1 MEQFEGIRRD
11 HRDEG
16 LSIRQLATKYQ
27 VHRRTVRSALVDAV
41 PPVRKV
47 AERAAP
53 VLGPYEEVVRGWLTA
68 DLAAPRKQRHT
79 ARRVW
84 QRLLEEQDASV
95 AESSV
100 RAMVAVLKVQV
111 GLTRREVM
119 VPQSHP
125 PAEEAEVDFGEF
137 QAVIAGVVMRVW
149 MFCLRLSHSGRAVH
163 IAYANQAQESFLD
176 GHVRAFERL
185 GGVPTG
191 MIRYDNLKPA
201 VIRVALGRERFE
213 HPRFVAL
220 RSHYGYDSFYCI
232 PGIDGAH
239 EKGGVEGEIGRFRR
253 RHLTPVPHLPSM
265 AALNAALAA
274 ADVRDETR
282 RIGSRTETVGAA
294 GARETLLLNALP
306 DNDFDVAL
314 ALSCRV
320 DAKARVCVRQ
330 SFYSVPARYAGMRV
344 QVRLGADTVT
354 VLDHATSPTSVGSS
368 SLGSGGVVATHTRS
382 LHKGSEDLILDHYLE
397 VLTRKP
403 GALAGATALASARA
417 AGTFTTAHQR
427 FWDGARK
434 TLGDS
439 AGTRALVGLLLLHR
453 TLPAAALTEAM
464 TSCTAAGQ
472 YDPDIVAVTARHTIA
487 RAATSAPG
495 LSPVPLPPHAP
506 GAAGATRKAP
516 SLAGYD
522 DLLTHPM
529 TGVTSPVTSPVALKI
544 GASS

>member
-1 MEQFEGIRRD
+1 MFEHDLFDDGVVTREQVGLVGLDRGQGGVG
-11 HRDEG
+11 DEAVVTQPQAG
-16 LSIRQLATKYQ
+16 REE
-27 VHRRTVRSALVDAV
+27 LV
-41 PPVRKV
+41 
-47 AERAAP
+47 
-53 VLGPYEEVVRGWLTA
+53 LTRGGDGGFVEAFDPAHHEPAA
-68 DLAAPRKQRHT
+68 DLAF
-79 ARRVW
+79 
-84 QRLLEEQDASV
+84 LG
-95 AESSV
+95 
-100 RAMVAVLKVQV
+100 V
-111 GLTRREVM
+111 G
-119 VPQSHP
+119 
-125 PAEEAEVDFGEF
+125 GERGERGLGDLGF
-137 QAVIAGVVMRVW
+137 GVVMRVW

-274 ADVRDETR
+274 AEVRDDTR

-294 GARETLLLNALP
+294 GARETLLLNPLP
-306 DNDFDVAL
+306 DNDFDVSL
-314 ALSCRV
+314 ALLCRV

-354 VLDHATSPTSVGSS
+354 VLDHATSAGSPTSVGNSRLSAGSS
-368 SLGSGGVVATHTRS
+368 GVVATHTRS

-403 GALAGATALASARA
+403 GALTGTTALAAARS

-434 TLGDS
+434 ALGDS
-439 AGTRALVGLLLLHR
+439 AGTRALVGVLLLHR

-464 TSCTAAGQ
+464 TTCTAAGQ
-472 YDPDIVAVTARHTIA
+472 YDLDIVAVTARHTIA
-487 RAATSAPG
+487 QAAAGANRAA
-495 LSPVPLPPHAP
+495 PVPLPPHAP

-516 SLAGYD
+516 NLAGYD

-529 TGVTSPVTSPVALKI
+529 TAMTGLTSPVTSPVALMI
-544 GASS
+544 GANA